1 MGNSRMRLKGP
12 QNTAARSATSA
23 QPGSRT
29 ALETRVTRPENL
41 RKLSLQ
47 TGIIYGPAQSRRL
60 GVSLGINLLPTNY
73 KLCSF
78 NCIYCQY
85 GWTKKSVLA
94 PTDQLSH
101 LPTPAEVAAA
111 LETALRD
118 LSGTAQEV
126 VESITVCGNG
136 EPTLYPQLAEVI
148 VAAKELR
155 DRYLPQARL
164 AILSNSS
171 TVGDPVV
178 REALNLLDLKIMKFD
193 AGSEEMFQEL
203 NHPSAPIYMGDIVTG
218 LKELKNIILQ
228 SLFVQG
234 RVTNADPDSVELWAE
249 KVREI
254 RPLGVQV
261 YTLERE
267 PADLR
272 IERVSLTTLQWIAEQ
287 AHWRA
292 GVPVDAF

>member
-1 MGNSRMRLKGP
+1 MKLKSSR
-12 QNTAARSATSA
+12 NTAARPASLAVFENRAAA
-23 QPGSRT
+23 QARGH
-29 ALETRVTRPENL
+29 RPQTL

-47 TGIIYGPAQSRRL
+47 TGIIYGPVQSRRL
-60 GVSLGINLLPTNY
+60 GLSLGINLLPTDY
-73 KLCSF
+73 KLCSY

-85 GWTKKSVLA
+85 GWTKKPVLA
-94 PTDQLSH
+94 STDQLKS

-111 LETALRD
+111 LETALQNGSRA
-118 LSGTAQEV
+118 AQA
-126 VESITVCGNG
+126 VESITICGNG

-155 DRYLPQARL
+155 DRHLPQARL

-171 TVGDPVV
+171 TVGDPAV
-178 REALNLLDLKIMKFD
+178 RKALDPLDLKIMKFD
-193 AGSEEMFQEL
+193 AGSEETFRQL
-203 NHPSAPIYMGDIVTG
+203 NHPRAPIYMGDIVAG

-234 RVTNADPDSVELWAE
+234 RVTNTDPDSIDLWAE

-267 PADLR
+267 PADMR
-272 IERVSLTTLQWIAEQ
+272 IEKVSLTTLQWIVEQ
-287 AHWRA
+287 VRWRA
-292 GVPVDAF
+292 GVPVDLF